1 MPPMH
6 RLIDLRSDTVTRPT
20 DAMRKAMAEAEVGD
34 DVFSEDPTAARLQE
48 RVAAMLGFE
57 AALFMPSGV
66 MGNEVAIRLWT
77 RPGDEVLCD
86 AHSHVVDYEL
96 SGMAALSGVMPRTV
110 VTGRGHVTAEQ
121 VAASKRPRT
130 YFRSEITL
138 LVLENTHNLAGGTVA
153 SAADMQS
160 SVGAARELGLKV
172 HVDGARLWNAA
183 VALGC
188 GPAELVRGADSAMVT
203 LSKGLCAP
211 VGSILCADR
220 ESIERARR
228 IRKQFGGGMRQIG
241 HLAAAGLIAVETMV
255 SRLAEDHEKARRLAD
270 LAAGAAGARVIPP
283 ETNILFVHFDSPKA
297 QTLAD
302 HLLAANIQA
311 SVMGESALRF
321 VTHRDVTMADCEA
334 AGAALI
340 EASKAS

>member
-1 MPPMH
+1 MNGI
-6 RLIDLRSDTVTRPT
+6 IDLRSDTVTRPT

-34 DVFSEDPTAARLQE
+34 DVFGEDPTAARLQE

-66 MGNEVAIRLWT
+66 MANEVAIRLWT

-96 SGMAALSGVMPRTV
+96 SGMAALSGVIPRTV
-110 VTGRGHVTAEQ
+110 TTERGHVTARD

-138 LVLENTHNLAGGTVA
+138 LVLENTHNLAGGTVTT
-153 SAADMQS
+153 AADMQAS
-160 SVGAARELGLKV
+160 INAARERGLKV

-188 GPAELVRGADSAMVT
+188 GPAELVAGADSAMVT

-220 ESIERARR
+220 DSIERARR

-241 HLAAAGLIAVETMV
+241 HLAAAGLVAVDTMV
-255 SRLAEDHEKARRLAD
+255 SRLAEDHEKARRLAEI
-270 LAAGAAGARVIPP
+270 ASGAAAVRVTPP
-283 ETNILFVHFDSPKA
+283 ETNILFVHLETPKA
-297 QTLAD
+297 QTIAD
-302 HLLAANIQA
+302 RLLAGNIHA
-311 SVMGESALRF
+311 SVMGDSALRF
-321 VTHRDVTMADCEA
+321 VTHKDVSLAECEA
-334 AGAALI
+334 AGAAFA
-340 EASKAS
+340 EASKAI

>member
-1 MPPMH
+1 MN
-6 RLIDLRSDTVTRPT
+6 RIIDLRSDTVTRPT

-34 DVFSEDPTAARLQE
+34 DVFGEDPTAVRLQNK
-48 RVAAMLGFE
+48 VAAMLGFE

-96 SGMAALSGVMPRTV
+96 SGMAALSGVIPRTV
-110 VTGRGHVTAEQ
+110 VTERGHVTAKDI
-121 VAASKRPRT
+121 AASKRPRT

-153 SAADMQS
+153 AAGDMQS
-160 SVGAARELGLKV
+160 SITAAQALGLKV

-183 VALGC
+183 IALGC
-188 GPAELVRGADSAMVT
+188 EPAELVRGADSAMVT

-255 SRLAEDHEKARRLAD
+255 SRLAEDHEKARRLAEI
-270 LAAGAAGARVIPP
+270 AKGARGARVIHP
-283 ETNILFVHFDSPKA
+283 ETNILFVHFDAPKA
-297 QTLAD
+297 QNLAD
-302 HLLAANIQA
+302 HLQANSIQA
-311 SVMGESALRF
+311 SVMGDSALRF
-321 VTHRDVTMADCEA
+321 VTHKDVSLADCET
-334 AGAALI
+334 AGTALI
-340 EASKAS
+340 EAAKVN